1 MGGALK
7 YKENNGCNALQM
19 GIEIRA
25 LGRLGTWTNGQLT
38 TRPHAQ
44 HMLPHYS
51 QGMQIVMYNPFKQRE
66 RTFISENTISHTLVM

>member
-25 LGRLGTWTNGQLT
+25 LGRLGT
-38 TRPHAQ
+38 
-44 HMLPHYS
+44 
-51 QGMQIVMYNPFKQRE
+51 
-66 RTFISENTISHTLVM
+66 

>member
-1 MGGALK
+1 LK

-25 LGRLGTWTNGQLT
+25 LGRLGTWTNSQLR

-51 QGMQIVMYNPFKQRE
+51 QGMQIVMYNTVLGKGSAPSFR
-66 RTFISENTISHTLVM
+66 RTPISHTLVM